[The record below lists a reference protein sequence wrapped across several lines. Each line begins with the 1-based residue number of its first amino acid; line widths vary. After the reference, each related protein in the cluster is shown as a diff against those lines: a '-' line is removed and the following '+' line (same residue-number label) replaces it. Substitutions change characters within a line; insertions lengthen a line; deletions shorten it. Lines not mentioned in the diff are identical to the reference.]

1 MRAHGLRV
9 EHFNFNNTYLLA
21 TPVPWTSPVHQRSN
35 KRLCTVPCAFHIDHR
50 HHLNL
55 AWERQK
61 EQDRILSPE
70 NINADLTGNAVVSVK
85 SLTHL
90 ETLLEAAG
98 GRLVVLA
105 LYSTSC
111 GVCKEVRRIFEEAC
125 ADSHKQRAR
134 TVFMEHDVNDEFDFP
149 SDLARY
155 YRIKSVPRFLF
166 FIDGALVRQLTMA
179 DIRGV
184 RATRAD
190 VQNAVHSEHNRLRA
204 VLFELLVKNAP
215 SARR

>member
-1 MRAHGLRV
+1 MRAHC
-9 EHFNFNNTYLLA
+9 FKFKNNFNY
-21 TPVPWTSPVHQRSN
+21 TPVLALPLPRTSFTHHQRAS
-35 KRLCTVPCAFHIDHR
+35 KFSTTPCAFHIDHR

-70 NINADLTGNAVVSVK
+70 AINADLTGNAVVPVQN
-85 SLTHL
+85 LTHL
-90 ETLLEAAG
+90 EALLDAAG

-111 GVCKEVRRIFEEAC
+111 GICKELRSVFGEVC
-125 ADSHKQRAR
+125 VDSHKQRAR

-166 FIDGALVRQLTMA
+166 FIDGALVRTMNMA
-179 DIRGV
+179 DVRGL
-184 RATRAD
+184 RTTRAE
-190 VQNAVHSEHNRLRA
+190 VQQAMHSEQHRLRD

>member
-1 MRAHGLRV
+1 MRAHCVGLKY
-9 EHFNFNNTYLLA
+9 NFNNTSLVA
-21 TPVPWTSPVHQRSN
+21 TPAPRITPAHHRSRN
-35 KRLCTVPCAFHIDHR
+35 RLNTVPCAFHIDHR

-70 NINADLTGNAVVSVK
+70 NVNADLTGNAVVSVK

-98 GRLVVLA
+98 GRLVVVA

-111 GVCKEVRRIFEEAC
+111 GVCKEVRRVFEDVC
-125 ADSHKQRAR
+125 VDSHKQRAR

-166 FIDGALVRQLTMA
+166 FIDGAMVRQLTMA

-190 VQNAVHSEHNRLRA
+190 VQHAVQSEHNRLRA